1 MSDNAVLGVIKK
13 YWYMAALVLIV
24 LIALWY
30 RMGIIDGYII
40 PTYGNTMYHVG
51 IERETIL
58 TGYYPTEELSYGGG
72 FPHFYVPAFRLLIV
86 SMCVATGIDPMVMSG
101 LMTIVLGIMVMLV
114 MYAVAYRLSNN
125 LYVALFAAFFFIM
138 SPDITIY
145 TMRPLP
151 EILGLF
157 MVPFTL
163 LFVIEEKWKFAAI
176 SAGITAL
183 THQMTLLTLVAII
196 GCYMVF
202 QLARAVWAYL
212 KKKDDRDAFM
222 RPFRTALWCLAPI
235 VTACLTYAVW
245 MMYSMGTLNIMDIA
259 QVANHEG
266 NVVDIALFLRVGIFV
281 LLFTIIGLIFIVDE
295 LFSNK
300 SAPAVGEKA
309 PKKSEYG
316 YRVSKDSALLVAA
329 WAVTT
334 LLLTFND
341 KIFYTF
347 PDHKFLIFPNF
358 MDRYLTFF
366 AQISIIIAAFGMY
379 YLLRALDLDVL
390 KEKP

>member
-1 MSDNAVLGVIKK
+1 MSDNSVLKVVKQ
-13 YWYMAALVLIV
+13 YWYIAALVLIV

-72 FPHFYVPAFRLLIV
+72 FPHFYVPAYRLLVV

-114 MYAVAYRLSNN
+114 IYAVAYRLSHN
-125 LYVALFAAFFFIM
+125 LYIALFAAFFFIM

-145 TMRPLP
+145 TIRPLP

-163 LFVIEEKWKFAAI
+163 LFVISEKWSLAAI

-183 THQMTLLTLVAII
+183 THQMTLLTLVSII
-196 GCYMVF
+196 GVYMVF
-202 QLARAVWAYL
+202 QLVRAIWAYFR
-212 KKKDDRDAFM
+212 KKEDRDAYM
-222 RPFRTALWCLAPI
+222 KPFRTALWCLAPI
-235 VTACLTYAVW
+235 LTACLTYAVW
-245 MMYSMGTLNIMDIA
+245 MMYSMGSLDIMGIA

-281 LLFTIIGLIFIVDE
+281 LLFTIIGLIFIIDE
-295 LFSNK
+295 LFGSK
-300 SAPAVGEKA
+300 SAPAAGA
-309 PKKSEYG
+309 KKSEYG
-316 YRVSKDSALLVAA
+316 YSVSKDSALLVVA
-329 WAVTT
+329 WAVIT

-341 KIFYTF
+341 KIFYLF

-366 AQISIIIAAFGMY
+366 AQICIIIAAFGMY

>member
-1 MSDNAVLGVIKK
+1 MSDNSVFKVVKQ
-13 YWYMAALVLIV
+13 YWYVAALVLIV

-30 RMGIIDGYII
+30 RMGIINSYII

-72 FPHFYVPAFRLLIV
+72 FPHFYVPAYRLLIV

-125 LYVALFAAFFFIM
+125 LYIALFAAFFFTM
-138 SPDITIY
+138 SPDLTIY
-145 TMRPLP
+145 TIRPLP

-163 LFVIEEKWKFAAI
+163 LFVIEEKWALAAI

-183 THQMTLLTLVAII
+183 THQMTLLTLVAIL
-196 GCYMVF
+196 GVYMVF
-202 QLARAVWAYL
+202 QLVRAGWAHSR
-212 KKKDDRDAFM
+212 KKEGRDEYM
-222 RPFRTALWCLAPI
+222 KPLRTALWCLAPI
-235 VTACLTYAVW
+235 LAACLTYAVW
-245 MMYSMGTLNIMDIA
+245 MMYSMGSLNIMGIA

-266 NVVDIALFLRVGIFV
+266 NVVDIALFLRIGIFV
-281 LLFTIIGLIFIVDE
+281 LLFTIIGLVFIVDE
-295 LFSNK
+295 LFGSK
-300 SAPAVGEKA
+300 SAPAAGTKN
-309 PKKSEYG
+309 KSEYG
-316 YRVSKDSALLVAA
+316 HRVSKDSALLVAA
-329 WAVTT
+329 WAVIT

-341 KIFYTF
+341 KIFYLF
-347 PDHKFLIFPNF
+347 PGHKFLIFPNF

-366 AQISIIIAAFGMY
+366 AQICIIIAAFGMY
-379 YLLRALDLDVL
+379 YLLKALDLDVL